1 MLMLISKLLNVI
13 SLFLINFL
21 INVSF
26 SKLPFILHYTM
37 RATLS
42 PEILNSISTGDGVE
56 ASRHQV
62 ALGTGAILGIIIA
75 VFFIF
80 LIIVDISC
88 YVMNDCGV
96 INSICVRVCN
106 KPPGG
111 AKDLRNC
118 EEGERYVT

>member
-1 MLMLISKLLNVI
+1 M
-13 SLFLINFL
+13 LFLYSLSTSLSTLIFL
-21 INVSF
+21 NCLKYYIIQCVP
-26 SKLPFILHYTM
+26 LCHQL
-37 RATLS
+37 
-42 PEILNSISTGDGVE
+42 LNSISTGDGVE

-118 EEGERYVT
+118 EEGERFVTRSCCCDL